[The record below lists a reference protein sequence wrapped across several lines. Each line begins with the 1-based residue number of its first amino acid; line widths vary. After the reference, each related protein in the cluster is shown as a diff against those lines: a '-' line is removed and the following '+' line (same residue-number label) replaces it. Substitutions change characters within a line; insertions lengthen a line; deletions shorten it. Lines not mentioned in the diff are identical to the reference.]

1 MFAEKLMKPAYK
13 ECILHIANGV
23 TACYLKIT
31 YRNRNIGSSFP
42 LFLFTYFYYFLLCSR
57 RIMCMRKSSKHPHKL
72 FMIAQ
77 FHQKN
82 SVSRPRTIS
91 NWHNHIYIAQW
102 DVENDERRPKIRER
116 IPWFDS
122 HRSRCILEP
131 GGSFCHDD
139 SLVPRYGT
147 ILSTHRTRA
156 EYWRSSD
163 KMAINIGIGWRGS
176 ESRQWMT
183 MSVRVAGYRPSKR
196 GRWWRYRRWYRR
208 FWSSSHHSHIRWWDW
223 TW

>member
-1 MFAEKLMKPAYK
+1 MVKTNW
-13 ECILHIANGV
+13 INHWQHANCGITKISSELIPMGCSQV
-23 TACYLKIT
+23 SIVFLKMWYAKNVII
-31 YRNRNIGSSFP
+31 RSIIRSK
-42 LFLFTYFYYFLLCSR
+42 SR
-57 RIMCMRKSSKHPHKL
+57 RIMCMRKSSKHPHKTL
-72 FMIAQ
+72 YDRTISS
-77 FHQKN
+77 KN

-91 NWHNHIYIAQW
+91 NWHNHTYSQW
-102 DVENDERRPKIRER
+102 NVENDEWRPKIRKR

-163 KMAINIGIGWRGS
+163 KMTINIGIGWRGS
-176 ESRQWMT
+176 ESRQWVT
-183 MSVRVAGYRPSKR
+183 MSVRIAGYRPSKR
-196 GRWWRYRRWYRR
+196 GRWWRYRRWYWR
-208 FWSSSHHSHIRWWDW
+208 FRPSSHHSHIRWWDW